1 MNALSAN
8 AQAILLL
15 TAPLLVGRG
24 KRTEGLLTV
33 REYSKLA
40 RHLRDMG
47 SQPADLLAADVAP
60 LLGECHQVIDEKRLQ
75 GLLGRGFLLS
85 LAVEHWRARA
95 IWVMS
100 RADDEYPKRLKARLK
115 GDAPPLLYGC
125 GPWELPSAG
134 GLAVVG
140 SRNVEDGLVEYTR
153 SIGRLAATAGRTL
166 VSGGAR
172 GVDEA
177 AMRGA
182 LDAGGRVTGVLPD
195 NLERKAL
202 HRGNR
207 DPLLKGQLV
216 LMSPF
221 DPGSRFNVGHAMQ
234 RNKVIYALADA
245 ALVVESDLNKGGT
258 WAGATEQLD
267 KLRLTRIYVRS
278 TGEPSEGLAA
288 LKERGALPWPNPGDA
303 DGLASA
309 LNADSPKT
317 PSPEEQQEIPF
328 HPESVK
334 GLDPS
339 TADVTPERPP
349 QGERCPSPTDEESAR
364 GPGDVLFEAARTA
377 ILRVA
382 REPRKGIE
390 IADELAVNRRQ
401 AEEWLKRLVDE
412 GMLEKRTRPVRYVA
426 REAGLFTAGDSP

>member
-8 AQAILLL
+8 TQAILLL

-40 RHLRDMG
+40 RHLRDIG
-47 SQPADLLAADVAP
+47 SQPADLLAADAAR
-60 LLGECHQVIDEKRLQ
+60 LFGECHQVIDEKRLQ

-85 LAVEHWRARA
+85 LAAEHWRTRA

-100 RADDEYPKRLKARLK
+100 RADDEYPQRLKARLK

-125 GPWELPSAG
+125 GAWEPPSAG

-153 SIGRLAATAGRTL
+153 GIGRLAATAGRTL

-182 LDAGGRVTGVLPD
+182 LEAGGRVTGVLPD
-195 NLERKAL
+195 SLERRAL

-207 DPLLKGQLV
+207 DPLLNGQLV
-216 LMSPF
+216 LISPY

-234 RNKVIYALADA
+234 RNKVIYAMADA
-245 ALVVESDLNKGGT
+245 ALVVESDLKKGGT
-258 WAGATEQLD
+258 WAGAAEQLD
-267 KLRLTRIYVRS
+267 KLRWTRVYVRS
-278 TGEPSEGLAA
+278 TGPPSEGLAA
-288 LKERGALPWPNPGDA
+288 LRERGALAWPNPDDA
-303 DGLASA
+303 DSLESVM
-309 LNADSPKT
+309 NADSPKT
-317 PSPEEQQEIPF
+317 PGPRGQQEIPF
-328 HPESVK
+328 DAEPVK
-334 GLDPS
+334 APAPVTAAETPVRPS
-339 TADVTPERPP
+339 QEER
-349 QGERCPSPTDEESAR
+349 GPSPTDEEPAP
-364 GPGDVLFEAARTA
+364 GPADALFEAARTA

-382 REPRKGIE
+382 REPRQGIE
-390 IADELAVNRRQ
+390 IADELAISRRQ

-426 REAGLFTAGDSP
+426 REVGLFAAGESP